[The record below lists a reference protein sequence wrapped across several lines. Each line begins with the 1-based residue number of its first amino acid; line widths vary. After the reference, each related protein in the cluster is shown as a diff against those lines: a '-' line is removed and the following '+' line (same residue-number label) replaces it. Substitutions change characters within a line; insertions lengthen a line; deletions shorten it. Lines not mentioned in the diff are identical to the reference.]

1 MNLLDTFDSE
11 NMKNIFYYIYNNK
24 GTKLEWLKETDINT
38 LDYEYYLQHSGDKNI
53 SILFKRML
61 ELKEGNY
68 ANTYTELA
76 KMIISKYADN
86 WDKMYDAVYAEYNPI
101 ENYNGVEDYTDKTNI
116 NLTNNSKQKNYGI
129 NSGLG
134 KDTASNESNTQASE
148 DDNYTTHH
156 MEKHGNLGM
165 TTSQQMIESELV
177 LREFIKNFYNLIY
190 NDIDSILASSL
201 YN

>member
-1 MNLLDTFDSE
+1 MNILDTFDNE
-11 NMKNIFYYIYNNK
+11 NFKNIFYYINANK
-24 GTKLEWLKETDINT
+24 GDKLKWITNDNYSL
-38 LDYEYYLQHSGDKNI
+38 LDLEYYLQHSGDKNI
-53 SILFKRML
+53 SILYSRLL
-61 ELKEGNY
+61 ELESGSFDTALTK
-68 ANTYTELA
+68 LS
-76 KMIISKYADN
+76 KMIVTKYADN

-177 LREFIKNFYNLIY
+177 LREFKKNFYNLIY